1 MRNRLYQKG
10 NGIKILNFTMGS
22 YFGVSDF
29 VYNSPL
35 YNGFINKWDCPENY
49 SAEYTTNQDLR

>member
-1 MRNRLYQKG
+1 MHNRLYQKG

-35 YNGFINKWDCPENY
+35 YNGFINKWPKTIRPNI
-49 SAEYTTNQDLR
+49 QQIKI